1 MRQAAELMI
10 TFLAQ
15 PIKERISQC
24 LLIRECEGCQV
35 VWVRKNVVRNYLW
48 DGVGATVMLPTKS

>member
-1 MRQAAELMI
+1 MI

-15 PIKERISQC
+15 PIKERINQC
-24 LLIRECEGCQV
+24 LLIRQFEVCQV
-35 VWVRKNVVRNYLW
+35 VWVRKIVVRNILW